1 MAAVL
6 AQAINTAWS
15 IYLIQ
20 NDGVHPDDSR
30 RCNLTRYLELRV
42 RAGDADVDDLAVG
55 GLAYLRKLD
64 YLQQREFS

>member
-6 AQAINTAWS
+6 AQALNTAWS

-20 NDGVHPDDSR
+20 NDGVHPADSR
-30 RCNLTRYLELRV
+30 RCNLKTYLELRV
-42 RAGDADVDDLAVG
+42 QAGETDVDDLAVS

-64 YLQQREFS
+64 YLQGREFS